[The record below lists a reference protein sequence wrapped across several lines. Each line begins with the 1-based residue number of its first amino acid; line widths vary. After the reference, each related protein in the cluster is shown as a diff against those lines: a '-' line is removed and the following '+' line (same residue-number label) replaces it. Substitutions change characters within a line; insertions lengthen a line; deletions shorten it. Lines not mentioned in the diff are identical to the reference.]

1 MALHFEEKS
10 DGRRLAIL
18 VTERLTG
25 NDFDY
30 FLRAVRYHVV
40 AHESLDVLVVL
51 DNLAGVDIAAMWA
64 AMCFS
69 LRHRSRIGRLAVVG
83 DQCYQRWIASAG
95 RILTGATV
103 RYFETSQAQDADAW
117 LNRYGH
123 ALPNPQTR

>member
-1 MALHFEEKS
+1 M
-10 DGRRLAIL
+10 AIL

-51 DNLAGVDIAAMWA
+51 DSLAGVDIAAVWA

-69 LRHRSRIGRLAVVG
+69 LQHRSRVGR
-83 DQCYQRWIASAG
+83 WFASAG
-95 RILTGATV
+95 RILTGANV
-103 RYFETSQAQDADAW
+103 RYFEMSQAQDADAW
-117 LNRYGH
+117 LNRNSH